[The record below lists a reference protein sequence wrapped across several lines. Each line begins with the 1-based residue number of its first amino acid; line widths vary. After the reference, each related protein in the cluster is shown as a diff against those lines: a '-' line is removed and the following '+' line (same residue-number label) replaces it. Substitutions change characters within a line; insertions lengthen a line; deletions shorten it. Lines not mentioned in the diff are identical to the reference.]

1 MVQYRWKML
10 VGGSTYDIY
19 PIYKDDMSLNYERE
33 TGQQFFRAKLSSKIT
48 LVGADANL
56 VIYAAFST
64 EFIVTIQKSTDQGI
78 TWTDYYKCHFFK
90 TDCTINEEDK
100 TVSVQPAV
108 LDSYEAVLN
117 GMEKEFN
124 LIELAP
130 AIEKVQAAKRP
141 MLQIYADGDS
151 IVSCLFGG
159 NYFETDKVGDGNPGD
174 YGFHA
179 FPGQT
184 AFTFRNSSDT
194 GFATPFTGTFN
205 KYTNGL
211 RFYNMDNVY
220 YLRYW
225 WYLEGSYYHNGLD
238 VVRISDDTV
247 MWKYEQN
254 QPMDIE
260 DLPSSPEFVSTISG
274 VSNITADKTSIDIY
288 GRYVLDVS
296 SFDYLG
302 QTITCAEI
310 AGNDIVANNRNY
322 RYMTGYGNITL
333 QQSARYSNT
342 PTEWGRNDAGQ
353 YFLPPDD
360 EEQWYPVGQSIWINT
375 SLWMRYDAVMTS
387 FEQAGTK
394 VYTIKD
400 NYPLYSVI
408 KVLLATIAPNV
419 SHDGTAAYSHFFYDD
434 TMSGYMVAGKLN
446 NTRTFLSQKSNILA
460 GEYQE
465 PAKKAPV
472 TLKDVMSMLKN
483 VFGCYWYI
491 DSSNRFCIE
500 HISWFKNG
508 GSYSTSPTVEYDLT
522 TFENFPL
529 GKPWSFGTSE
539 YQYDKEDM
547 PARYQYEW
555 MDKSTELF
563 NGKPINVLSRFVKE
577 DKVEEITVANFT
589 SDIDYMLLASE
600 NCSKDGFALL
610 QAQLVS
616 GNWVLPYHTFMREQ
630 YEYRLQNYIVAMINL
645 QDWFLTYDMP
655 SWSIEV
661 NDTAVTAKGI
671 QRNKKQTLSFPAGDN
686 DPDLQKLVKTA
697 IGNGQYDK
705 LAINLSSRMAK
716 VTLKYNTYDNQ

>member
-10 VGGSTYDIY
+10 AGSSTYDIY

-64 EFIVTIQKSTDQGI
+64 EFIVTIQKSTDQGV

-90 TDCTINEEDK
+90 TDCTINEDDK
-100 TVSVQPAV
+100 KVSVQPTV
-108 LDSYEAVLN
+108 MDSYEAVLN

-174 YGFHA
+174 YGFHD
-179 FPGQT
+179 FGKQGELS
-184 AFTFRNSSDT
+184 FTNSSDI
-194 GFATPFTGTFN
+194 GFTTPFSITFSGME
-205 KYTNGL
+205 YGD
-211 RFYNMDNVY
+211 RFYNSDNIY
-220 YLRYW
+220 YIEYTEQVNYRRLTIKRIVDDVQLW
-225 WYLEGSYYHNGLD
+225 SFTKEPLGNWPTTLAFEPLVEGL
-238 VVRISDDTV
+238 
-247 MWKYEQN
+247 
-254 QPMDIE
+254 
-260 DLPSSPEFVSTISG
+260 STI
-274 VSNITADKTSIDIY
+274 TANYQTYKVWA
-288 GRYVLDVS
+288 RYVLDVS

-310 AGNDIVANNRNY
+310 ESGDIVGNNRNY
-322 RYMTGYGNITL
+322 RYMTGYSSIYL
-333 QQSARYSNT
+333 KQSGRYSNT
-342 PTEWGRNDAGQ
+342 PTEWGKNDAGL

-360 EEQWYPVGQSIWINT
+360 EEQWYPVGQSIWVNT
-375 SLWMRYDAVMTS
+375 SIWMRYDAGMFT

-434 TMSGYMVAGKLN
+434 TMSGYTVAGKLN

-555 MDKSTELF
+555 MDKSTDMF

-610 QAQLVS
+610 QAELVS

-645 QDWFLTYDMP
+645 QDWFLTYNMP

-671 QRNKKQTLSFPAGDN
+671 QRNKKQTLSFPAGIN